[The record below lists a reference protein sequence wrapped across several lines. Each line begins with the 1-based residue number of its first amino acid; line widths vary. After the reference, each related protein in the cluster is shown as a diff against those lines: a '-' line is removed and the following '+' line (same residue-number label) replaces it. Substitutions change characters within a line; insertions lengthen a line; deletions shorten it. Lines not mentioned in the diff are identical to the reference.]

1 MKAFFIIALSSILVI
16 GCSRNPKAEALLNSA
31 EELTGQ
37 NPDSALRILDSVD
50 VENLTRKQQM
60 RYYLVHA
67 SAQNKAYIPFTSDSI
82 MKEVV
87 EYYDSHGT
95 PNEQM
100 LAKYLMGR
108 TYADMDNPMVALEY
122 FHNAIERADTTSNDC
137 DYKTLSRIYGQT
149 ADLFHIQLLPE
160 YELRDEK
167 LAIKYAWKA
176 KDTLSAL
183 ILYEH
188 LAGPYDRMNMK
199 DSVISVSKNVSKLYR
214 QYGYKEE
221 ASSCWPSAIYVYME
235 QKKYAE
241 AKLLIDDMVKNSGWT
256 DKNGDFTEKHKGCYD
271 MLGLYYEG
279 IKKLDSAEYFYRKV
293 LSIPLK
299 VPNHEIPIKG
309 LMAIYAKRNNADS
322 VAKYARMY
330 CEYNDS
336 SYMLL
341 STDKVRRMQAIYD
354 YSHNQQIAAQKTVE
368 AEYYKIWISGLIVF
382 ILLATYII
390 YKVYTKQR
398 KKKNNMLRKS
408 REEYNKTLQQYNKAK
423 KEYAQLQN
431 NYKEYKEAK
440 HNEVKKLQQTLSIL
454 SGTDDAR
461 NISNEECITETDI
474 VKTLRQYATLGKLPS
489 NADWK
494 EFYEIANKF
503 IPDFIKVIS
512 LDEYGL
518 APREIEICLL
528 IRLNFQTSEIRN
540 LLDISSQHITNIR
553 SSINRKLFNG
563 KGAKDLNHNIK
574 TM

>member
-100 LAKYLMGR
+100 LANYLMGR
-108 TYADMDNPMVALEY
+108 IYTDMDNSMVALEY

-149 ADLFHIQLLPE
+149 ADLFHMQLLPE
-160 YELRDEK
+160 YELREEK
-167 LAIKYAWKA
+167 LAVKYAWKA
-176 KDTLSAL
+176 KDTLAAL
-183 ILYEH
+183 QFYEH
-188 LAGPYDRMNMK
+188 LTSPYYRMDVK
-199 DSVISVSKNVSKLYR
+199 DSVISISKIAHDLFLK
-214 QYGYKEE
+214 YGYKER
-221 ASSCWPSAIYVYME
+221 ASATWPAAIYAYLTMG
-235 QKKYAE
+235 QTAE
-241 AKLLIDDMVKNSGWT
+241 AKSLIDDLMQNAGWT
-256 DKNGDFTEKHKGCYD
+256 DKNGKFTEEHKGCYD
-271 MLGLYYEG
+271 FVGWYYES
-279 IKKLDSAEYFYRKV
+279 INKLDSAEYCYREV
-293 LSIPLK
+293 LKIPLEM
-299 VPNHEIPIKG
+299 PNHEIPLKG

-354 YSHNQQIAAQKTVE
+354 YSHNQQIAAQKTIEV
-368 AEYYKIWISGLIVF
+368 EYYKIWISGLIVF

-390 YKVYTKQR
+390 YKVYTKQK

-408 REEYNKTLQQYNKAK
+408 QEEYNKTLQQYNKAR
-423 KEYAQLQN
+423 KEYAQLQH
-431 NYKEYKEAK
+431 NYEEYKEAK

-461 NISNEECITETDI
+461 NISNEECIIETDI

-494 EFYEIANKF
+494 EFFEIANKF
-503 IPDFIKVIS
+503 IPDFIKAIS
-512 LDEYGL
+512 MDEYGL
-518 APREIEICLL
+518 TPREIEICLL